1 MNFFSTLSVRWKL
14 ALLMTLLIGLI
25 SLVIFTYF
33 PNRLKDQAN
42 GSLVEK
48 AYGLTEM
55 AAFSLGPGLSERDPA
70 RVAEALVGMRKNPDL
85 VYVIVF
91 DASGNLFTSFNEKVA
106 EKYEFRRIPMN
117 DGDELP
123 LGPAGGAQA
132 APRTMQHR
140 EVRGGFSPTGEI
152 FQTTV
157 PVRFHGRAVGRI
169 FAGLSV
175 DRVNEQIRRSRATI
189 ALVSLLIFTIGVL
202 AVFALSRLLTGPLSR
217 IAQTAELIS
226 AGDTTHRATV
236 TYDDEVGQLARSFNV
251 MVDKLGTAKVALET
265 LNQSLESRVE
275 IRTRELREEI
285 DERTRAE
292 DALRNSEERYR
303 LLFER
308 NLAGVYVARI
318 SGQLLSCND
327 ACARIFGYDSGDEL
341 MTERGI
347 IAYSD
352 RRERQAIIERLKKEG
367 TVANEEVQLWARNGE
382 TVWALENVRLVE
394 GRNGQAA
401 TLEGILLDINDRKK
415 AEQDIE
421 YKAYH
426 DALTALPNRRLF
438 KDRVNVALAHAK
450 RAQLQSAVM
459 FLDLDDLK
467 VINDTLGHA
476 TGDILL
482 QRVARRIVESVRE
495 EDSVARVGGD
505 EFTVLLPAATEQEA
519 AAVARKILDRLTQPL
534 VIEDDEIHV
543 TTSIGIAMYPTD
555 GVTGM
560 ILQAILNETHS
571 LTNPSLIAL
580 AIATGLFLVCCA
592 LLAQESRSRKALRK
606 SEALYREIA
615 DHSSDLI
622 TRQTEAGVY
631 KYVSPVS
638 TRLLGFAPDSMLGH
652 SIYEYA
658 HADDVPAIR
667 EYLAAVLDGPFPHA
681 FSYRMLRRDGG
692 YQWVESTSG
701 TVESSAGR
709 EVLAYSRDI
718 SERKQIE
725 EHIEYAAYHD
735 ELTGLANRT
744 LFGDRLTVA
753 LASAQRFGRNMAV
766 FFLDLDHFK
775 RANDTLGHKVG
786 DLLLEETGNRLRDCV
801 RVTDTVARAGGDE
814 FTILLS
820 ELAHEDDAA
829 RVASKVLESI
839 SNRFVL
845 EGHHVYVTASIGVA
859 IFPRDGED
867 AETLLKNADSAMYRA
882 KNSGRNGYKLCTP
895 GTNARFL
902 ERLSLENNLRRAFER
917 EEFLVYYQP
926 MFDTSTRNVVGME
939 ALIRWEDPD
948 RGLLTPADFLNVA
961 EEARLM
967 VPMGEWVLRTACRQ
981 ARAWQDFGSPVRV
994 SVNLSE
1000 RQFQNVDLTRT
1011 VERALEDADL
1021 APDLL
1026 AVEVQ
1031 ESSVSRD
1038 FPVSMRAIGALKELG
1053 VKVAI
1058 DDFGT
1063 ASSSFSAL
1071 RKLHVDE
1078 VKIASS
1084 LLHGLASEKG
1094 NDAILSSMISAAHAM
1109 NLRVVGKSVESTRQL
1124 EFLRANGCPQMQGYL
1139 LGQPALPTFDGATLR
1154 LDH

>member
-1 MNFFSTLSVRWKL
+1 
-14 ALLMTLLIGLI
+14 MTLLIGLI

-91 DASGNLFTSFNEKVA
+91 DGSGNLFTSFNEKVA
-106 EKYEFRRIPMN
+106 EKYEFSRIPMN
-117 DGDELP
+117 HADEPRLV
-123 LGPAGGAQA
+123 PAGGERA

-175 DRVNEQIRRSRATI
+175 DRVNEEIRRSRATI

-251 MVDKLGTAKVALET
+251 MVDKLGTAQQALES

-285 DERTRAE
+285 DERRRAE
-292 DALRNSEERYR
+292 DAFRNSEERYR

-308 NLAGVYVARI
+308 NLAGVYVARV

-327 ACARIFGYDSGDEL
+327 ACARIFGYDSGEEL

-347 IAYSD
+347 IAYSE
-352 RRERQAIIERLKKEG
+352 RRDRQAIIERLKRDG
-367 TVANEEVQLWARNGE
+367 TVTNEEVQLWARDGE

-394 GRNGQAA
+394 GRNGDAA

-482 QRVARRIVESVRE
+482 RRVARRIVESVRE

-519 AAVARKILDRLTQPL
+519 AAVARKILDRLAQPI

-543 TTSIGIAMYPTD
+543 TTSIGIAMYPND
-555 GVTGM
+555 GGDV
-560 ILQAILNETHS
+560 ET
-571 LTNPSLIAL
+571 
-580 AIATGLFLVCCA
+580 
-592 LLAQESRSRKALRK
+592 LLRNADGTMYRVKAQGGNDYQLSSRTAGKALG
-606 SEALYREIA
+606 
-615 DHSSDLI
+615 
-622 TRQTEAGVY
+622 RQSLEQ
-631 KYVSPVS
+631 
-638 TRLLGFAPDSMLGH
+638 
-652 SIYEYA
+652 E
-658 HADDVPAIR
+658 
-667 EYLAAVLDGPFPHA
+667 
-681 FSYRMLRRDGG
+681 LRRAID
-692 YQWVESTSG
+692 
-701 TVESSAGR
+701 R
-709 EVLAYSRDI
+709 
-718 SERKQIE
+718 
-725 EHIEYAAYHD
+725 D
-735 ELTGLANRT
+735 ELT
-744 LFGDRLTVA
+744 
-753 LASAQRFGRNMAV
+753 
-766 FFLDLDHFK
+766 
-775 RANDTLGHKVG
+775 
-786 DLLLEETGNRLRDCV
+786 
-801 RVTDTVARAGGDE
+801 
-814 FTILLS
+814 
-820 ELAHEDDAA
+820 
-829 RVASKVLESI
+829 
-839 SNRFVL
+839 
-845 EGHHVYVTASIGVA
+845 
-859 IFPRDGED
+859 
-867 AETLLKNADSAMYRA
+867 
-882 KNSGRNGYKLCTP
+882 
-895 GTNARFL
+895 
-902 ERLSLENNLRRAFER
+902 
-917 EEFLVYYQP
+917 VYYQP
-926 MFDTSTRNVVGME
+926 QVDIKTREIKGLE
-939 ALIRWEDPD
+939 ALVRWKHPD
-948 RGLLTPADFLNVA
+948 HVLIEPAGFIALAEQTGLIIPIGEIVLRKACSQMILWQAAGFERIHVAVNVSARQFHQRDFIGMVERVVA
-961 EEARLM
+961 ET
-967 VPMGEWVLRTACRQ
+967 G
-981 ARAWQDFGSPVRV
+981 
-994 SVNLSE
+994 
-1000 RQFQNVDLTRT
+1000 
-1011 VERALEDADL
+1011 LECDCLELEITETIAMQKSDWTIRML
-1021 APDLL
+1021 N
-1026 AVEVQ
+1026 Q
-1031 ESSVSRD
+1031 
-1038 FPVSMRAIGALKELG
+1038 LKEMG
-1053 VKVAI
+1053 ISIAM

-1063 ASSSFSAL
+1063 GQASISYLKKFPID
-1071 RKLHVDE
+1071 K
-1078 VKIASS
+1078 VKIDRSFVTDVALGGSDASIVT
-1084 LLHGLASEKG
+1084 
-1094 NDAILSSMISAAHAM
+1094 AILQLANGL
-1109 NLRVVGKSVESTRQL
+1109 NLRTVAEGVETEEQCH
-1124 EFLRANGCPQMQGYL
+1124 FLQEQGCEQIQGYL
-1139 LGQPALPTFDGATLR
+1139 VSRPVAPDVFQKRFLMQQTANVVGSLSQMEIP
-1154 LDH
+1154 